1 MARASGGV
9 GEPRNPAEPSPGP
22 VGVAGGRP
30 VSAREFVAAA
40 RFLGTYEPVLEH
52 LAERVAVVE
61 AARREGSG
69 ATADEL
75 QAEADDWRRVLGLHR
90 AQAMNAWLASAGYT
104 IDEFEEEMELRV
116 VRRKKRASFGARELE
131 ACFAEG
137 RSDFDRV
144 RISQI
149 VVASEG
155 LALELVAQ
163 VSSEKK
169 DFHELAARHSLDE
182 TTRDVGG
189 RLGWVRRRD
198 LPPELAGRVFSA
210 KPGACA
216 APVAI
221 GEGEFL
227 VVLVHESRAAELD
240 AATEEELRD
249 LLLERWVAKAR
260 RA

>member
-1 MARASGGV
+1 
-9 GEPRNPAEPSPGP
+9 

-40 RFLGTYEPVLEH
+40 RFLGLYETVLEH

-75 QAEADDWRRVLGLHR
+75 QAESDDWRRVLGLHR

-104 IDEFEEEMELRV
+104 IEEFEDEMELRV
-116 VRRKKRASFGARELE
+116 VRRKKRGSFSARELE

-137 RSDFDRV
+137 RSDFDRA

-163 VSSEKK
+163 VSSEKR
-169 DFHELAARHSLDE
+169 DFHELASRHSLDE

-189 RLGWVRRRD
+189 RLGWVRRRA

-221 GEGEFL
+221 GGGEFL
-227 VVLVHESRAAELD
+227 VVLVHETRAAELD

-249 LLLERWVAKAR
+249 LLLERWLESVAKAR